1 MPKKHEIPKLN
12 IITFH
17 YNGNQ
22 NKFNEFLSNMAAD
35 YLSSGILPEYPPID
49 FVDSVDFS
57 EKRTIPL
64 DK

>member
-12 IITFH
+12 IINFK
-17 YNGNQ
+17 YNGDR

-35 YLSSGILPEYPPID
+35 YLNSDFMPKLPPVD
-49 FVDSVDFS
+49 FVDSVEFS
-57 EKRTIPL
+57 ENSAIPL